1 MQGKTKTDTSLR
13 GVPPIVW
20 AMLIGIPSF
29 FLTYYGIKMWVDMVQ
44 NPKPI
49 AVTLAVFQRNP
60 PKSGW
65 YLIKGCEV
73 NLTKAIYWEQ
83 NGVCSDAFAPISPN
97 NAAGSAG
104 ANIYAEISD
113 SSSLTLLQDM
123 IYARSKDGGA
133 SKFISQH
140 LDKFIQRR
148 DVSGIVSYGRRDP
161 MGELS
166 KAGLQADATTFIE
179 DGWQPNTFTA
189 YGGSLGGG
197 ALTLFSLFLVV
208 KQLRRP

>member
-29 FLTYYGIKMWVDMVQ
+29 FLAYYGIKMWVDMAQ

-49 AVTLAVFQRNP
+49 PITLAEFQRNP

-65 YLIKGCEV
+65 YVIKGCEV
-73 NLTKAIYWEQ
+73 NLIKSVFWEQ
-83 NGVCSDAFAPISPN
+83 NGVCVEVFAPISPN
-97 NAAGSAG
+97 SAG
-104 ANIYAEISD
+104 ASIYAEIATPST
-113 SSSLTLLQDM
+113 LNLLQDM
-123 IYARSKDGGA
+123 TYARRKGGEAGVRNFTSK
-133 SKFISQH
+133 H
-140 LDKFIQRR
+140 LDMLIQRR
-148 DVSGIVSYGRRDP
+148 DVSGIVSFGRRDP
-161 MGELS
+161 LGELA
-166 KAGLQADATTFIE
+166 KAGLQADSTTFIE
-179 DGWQPNTFTA
+179 DGWLPNPLMA

-197 ALTLFSLFLVV
+197 ALTLFSVLLVV